1 MNNMTIRTLE
11 PAEPADAALI
21 LMHGLGT
28 TGDTF
33 APMGRRLQS
42 AVRAPLRI
50 VLPTAPKR
58 PVTLMGGQPATAW
71 FDLRDPDFRLDQDEK
86 GIEAAGQVLASLVQN
101 QIDTGIEPGRITV
114 AGFSQGA
121 ALSIRVGTT
130 LPHKLAGIASLSGWF
145 LLPQRTRSEH
155 SAAAAGVPVF
165 VGHGRDDRIAPPSW
179 IRPARTWLEEAGHE
193 VTWHSYPIG
202 HAVNEQEIAD
212 LGAWIDQL
220 L

>member
-11 PAEPADAALI
+11 PAGPADAALV

-33 APMGRRLQS
+33 APMARRLQA
-42 AVRAPLRI
+42 AVRAPLRV

-71 FDLRDPDFRLDQDEK
+71 FDLRDPDFRVDQDTE
-86 GIEAAGQVLASLVQN
+86 GIETAGQVLASLVQH
-101 QIDTGIEPGRITV
+101 QIDTGIEPGRIIL

-121 ALSIRVGTT
+121 ALSVRVGTT
-130 LPHKLAGIASLSGWF
+130 LTHRLAGIASLSGWF
-145 LLPQRTRSEH
+145 LLPNRTRSEH
-155 SAAAAGVPVF
+155 STSATGVPVF
-165 VGHGRDDRIAPPSW
+165 FGHGTDDRVAPPAW
-179 IRPARTWLEEAGHE
+179 VRPARTWLEQSGHN

-202 HAVNEQEIAD
+202 HAINEQEIAD
-212 LGAWIDQL
+212 LGAWADQL

>member
-11 PAEPADAALI
+11 PAGSADAALV

-28 TGDTF
+28 TGETF
-33 APMGRRLQS
+33 APMARRVQA
-42 AVRAPLRI
+42 AVRAPLRV

-58 PVTLMGGQPATAW
+58 PVTLMGGQPTTAW
-71 FDLRDPDFRLDQDEK
+71 FDLRDPDFRLEQDAE
-86 GIEAAGQVLASLVQN
+86 GIEAAGEMLASLVQN
-101 QIDTGIEPGRITV
+101 QIDTGIAPGRIIV

-121 ALSIRVGTT
+121 ALSVRVGTT

-145 LLPQRTRSEH
+145 LLPHRTRSEH
-155 SAAAAGVPVF
+155 STSATGVPVF
-165 VGHGRDDRIAPPSW
+165 IGHGTDDRVAPPSW

-193 VTWHSYPIG
+193 VDWHGYPIG
-202 HAVNEQEIAD
+202 HAINEQEIAD